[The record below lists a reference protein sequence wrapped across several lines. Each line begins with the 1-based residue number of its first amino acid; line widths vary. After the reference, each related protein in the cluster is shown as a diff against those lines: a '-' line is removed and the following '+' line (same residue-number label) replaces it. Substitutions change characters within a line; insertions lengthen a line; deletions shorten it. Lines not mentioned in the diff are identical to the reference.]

1 MTEASAYGEWPS
13 PISAELV
20 AAGGVG
26 LGSPVARGDER
37 WWSELRPSDGGR
49 VVLVQL
55 DVGDMGSGEA
65 TDVLPAP
72 WSARTRVHEYGG
84 GAWTL
89 GTEAVYFSN
98 WDDQRLYRLA
108 GDGTVPMALTPEP
121 PIKHGWRFADACES
135 ESGQWLICVRED
147 HTGDGPECVNQIVAV
162 ATDGSEKVTVLV
174 SGTDFVAAPRLS
186 PDGSRL
192 SWIQWN
198 HPKMPWDG
206 TELCVASIDV
216 VDGSPTMSAQQT
228 VAGGSAPDA
237 DEAVLGSDWHSTGE
251 LIYSTDRSGFWNLHG
266 WNPDTGNRR
275 VLTELEGSEI
285 GGPPWVFGLQPWT
298 ELADG
303 QLAIVIT
310 EQARD
315 SVSVLDLEGELPAT
329 PTGIDLPFVRV
340 GSMAASDRGAVTA
353 VVGSSTTLPR
363 IVELDPASGSFTE
376 LRPAEDLGV
385 DEAWFSEAENFDFV
399 SAGGRQSHA
408 FYYAPAG
415 KTAVTPSDQGP
426 ASTSLPPLVVMGHG
440 GPTSHSTPELS
451 LKVQYWTSRGIAV
464 VDVNYG
470 GSSGYGRDYRRL
482 LNDSWGLVDVEDC
495 VAAAEQLAASGRV
508 DGTRMAIR
516 GGSAGGFT
524 VLRAL
529 QVSDAFSAGTSLYG
543 VADLGALASDTHKFE
558 ARYLDGLI
566 GPYPE
571 AKDIY
576 DQRSPINHTEDLS
589 CPLLV
594 MQGSED
600 EVVPPA
606 QSEAIVDAVAKKGL
620 PHAYLLFEG
629 EQHGFRQAA
638 TIVRSLQAELWFYGQ
653 VFAFTPADSIDPIV
667 EAVGFE

>member
-1 MTEASAYGEWPS
+1 MSNASAFGEWPS

-26 LGSPVARGDER
+26 LGSPQARGDER
-37 WWSELRPSDGGR
+37 WWSELRPTDGGR

-55 DVGDMGSGEA
+55 NVGELGSGEA

-84 GAWTL
+84 GAWSL

-108 GDGTVPMALTPEP
+108 GDGTVPLALTPEP
-121 PIKHGWRFADACES
+121 SIKHGWRFADGRES
-135 ESGQWLICVRED
+135 ESGQWFISVRED
-147 HTGDGPECVNQIVAV
+147 HTGDGPECVNEIVAV
-162 ATDGSEKVTVLV
+162 ATNGSEKVVVLV

-216 VDGSPTMSAQQT
+216 VAGVPVLSEQQT
-228 VAGGSAPDA
+228 VAGSSAPEA
-237 DEAVLGSDWHSTGE
+237 DEAVLGGDWHSSGE
-251 LIYSTDRSGFWNLHG
+251 LIYSTDRTGFWNLQG
-266 WNPDTGNRR
+266 WNPETSTER
-275 VLTELEGSEI
+275 VLTELAGSEI

-303 QLAIVIT
+303 QLAVVVT

-329 PTGIDLPFVRV
+329 PVGVDLPFVRISSM
-340 GSMAASDRGAVTA
+340 GSTERGAVTA
-353 VVGSSTTLPR
+353 VVGSGTSLPR

-385 DEAWFSEAENFDFV
+385 DEAWFSQAQNFDFV
-399 SAGGRQSHA
+399 SADGRQSHA
-408 FYYAPAG
+408 FYYP
-415 KTAVTPSDQGP
+415 P
-426 ASTSLPPLVVMGHG
+426 ASKPAQGSEPTGLAPLVVMGHG

-482 LNDSWGLVDVEDC
+482 LNDSWGIVDVEDC
-495 VAAAEQLAASGRV
+495 VAVAEQLAASGRV
-508 DGTRMAIR
+508 DAKRMAIR

-529 QVSDAFSAGTSLYG
+529 EVSDVFSAGTTLYG

-571 AKDIY
+571 AKDVY
-576 DQRSPINHTEDLS
+576 DQRSPINHTQDLS

-606 QSEAIVDAVAKKGL
+606 QSEAIVAAVAAKGL
-620 PHAYLLFEG
+620 PHAYLLFDG

-638 TIVRSLQAELWFYGQ
+638 TIVRSLEAELWFYGQ
-653 VFAFTPADSIDPIV
+653 VFAFTPADSIAPVV
-667 EAVGFE
+667 EAVGFD